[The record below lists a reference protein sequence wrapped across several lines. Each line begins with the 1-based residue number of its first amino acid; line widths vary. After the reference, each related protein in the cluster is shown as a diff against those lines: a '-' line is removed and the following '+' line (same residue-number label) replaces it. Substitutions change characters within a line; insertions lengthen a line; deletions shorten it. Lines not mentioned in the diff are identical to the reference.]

1 MFRSSLVLLAV
12 AAQLA
17 VTSPAA
23 AQSSP
28 DLGAMLEQAQRF
40 TVKVRGTALWP
51 FAPEQMGTG
60 LGTGFIIDRD
70 KGWILTNAHVAKR
83 SPSTVEIALGES
95 ETEWLPVQRIY
106 VDNHL
111 DIAVL
116 KVATDKLP
124 ADAMAAKLGCTQ
136 TVKQGAT
143 VVAYGH
149 PISLNFTATRG
160 IVSSVRTLNSHEF
173 VQMDANINPGNSG
186 GPLLAADVAEVI
198 GVNTANISGAPGLG
212 LALAIRHVC
221 PVLDLLAKGADPSLP
236 GLPVYWLKRGQVETV
251 TVAAAFPRSSADK
264 SGTEDGLKPGDIV
277 QGIVGGPKLASLPE
291 LNTALRGRQ
300 GQVTLE
306 VVRDGKGQTV
316 NVSLIP
322 ALAPLKRQGLTF
334 SGLLVTERINLDTAD
349 SNLPPLRIEFIKNGE
364 AAARVGLRPGDQL
377 DSVGGQRFTT
387 VAALHD
393 WLKGRPSAERV
404 PVLVRRFSNADTRV
418 TAEYHRFEI
427 QPTDLHLLKADE

>member
-1 MFRSSLVLLAV
+1 MSRSRLILLAV

-17 VTSPAA
+17 AASPSA
-23 AQSSP
+23 AQSGA

-83 SPSTVEIALGES
+83 SHATVEIALGES
-95 ETEWLPVQRIY
+95 ETEWFPAQRVY

-111 DIAVL
+111 DIAVV
-116 KVATDKLP
+116 KVAADSLP
-124 ADAMAAKLGCTQ
+124 ADARAAKLGCTQ
-136 TVKQGAT
+136 TVKQGST

-149 PISLNFTATRG
+149 PVSLNFTATRG

-198 GVNTANISGAPGLG
+198 GVNTLNISGAPGLG

-236 GLPVYWLKRGQVETV
+236 GLPVYWLKRGQVETL
-251 TVAAAFPRSSADK
+251 TVAAAFPSNGTAKDSS
-264 SGTEDGLKPGDIV
+264 EEGLKPGDVV
-277 QGIVGGPKLASLPE
+277 QSVAGGPKLASLPE

-300 GQVTLE
+300 DQVTLE
-306 VVRDGKGQTV
+306 VLRDGKARTV
-316 NVSLIP
+316 SVPLI
-322 ALAPLKRQGLTF
+322 AAQAPLKRQGVTF

-349 SNLPPLRIEFIKNGE
+349 SNLPPLRVEFIKNGE
-364 AAARVGLRPGDQL
+364 AAARIGLRPGDQL
-377 DSVGGQRFTT
+377 DSVGGQRFST
-387 VAALHD
+387 VIALHD
-393 WLKGRPSAERV
+393 WLKGRPPAERI
-404 PVLVRRFSNADTRV
+404 PVLVRRFSNADPRV

-427 QPTDLHLLKADE
+427 QPTDLKLLKAEE

>member
-1 MFRSSLVLLAV
+1 MFRSSLVLLAA

-236 GLPVYWLKRGQVETV
+236 GLPVYWLKRGQVETL

>member
-1 MFRSSLVLLAV
+1 
-12 AAQLA
+12 
-17 VTSPAA
+17 
-23 AQSSP
+23 
-28 DLGAMLEQAQRF
+28 
-40 TVKVRGTALWP
+40 
-51 FAPEQMGTG
+51 MGTG

-236 GLPVYWLKRGQVETV
+236 GLPVYWLKRGQVETL

>member
-12 AAQLA
+12 ASQLA

-124 ADAMAAKLGCTQ
+124 ADAVAAKLGCTQ
-136 TVKQGAT
+136 TIKQGAT

-236 GLPVYWLKRGQVETV
+236 GLPVYWLKRGQVETL

>member
-1 MFRSSLVLLAV
+1 MFRSSLVLLAA

-111 DIAVL
+111 DIAVW

-236 GLPVYWLKRGQVETV
+236 GLPVYWLKRGQVETL

>member
-236 GLPVYWLKRGQVETV
+236 GLPVYWLKRGQVETL

-334 SGLLVTERINLDTAD
+334 SGLLVTERVNLDTAD

>member
-236 GLPVYWLKRGQVETV
+236 GLPVYWLKRGQVETL

-377 DSVGGQRFTT
+377 DCVGGQRFTT
-387 VAALHD
+387 GAALND
-393 WLKGRPSAERV
+393 WLKGRPPAERV

>member
-236 GLPVYWLKRGQVETV
+236 GLPVYWLKRGQVETL